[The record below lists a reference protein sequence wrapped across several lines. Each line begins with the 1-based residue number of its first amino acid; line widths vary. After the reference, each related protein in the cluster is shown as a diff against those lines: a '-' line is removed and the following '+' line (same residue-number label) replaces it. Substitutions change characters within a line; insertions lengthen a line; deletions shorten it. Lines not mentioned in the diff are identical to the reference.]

1 MLTLTL
7 TLTLEEATD
16 VLDSL
21 VDRAERVSDRAR
33 EVGDKGL
40 AGVGD
45 DLADLAGKVAGA
57 IAVARKVA

>member
-21 VDRAERVSDRAR
+21 VDRAERVSDLAR